1 MFANRRDSY
10 RLWVRPL
17 LFYAG
22 AALLAFMV
30 WVSRTHLYVLATS
43 INMVWFAISLL
54 LGLLMTTCYGW
65 ILGFLLRK
73 HGAEIRSFDATLAY
87 LESQPG
93 KYLPGRIGSI
103 AMQAFL
109 IKSSNPLLITT
120 LANVELLAICL
131 LHMLIVGIVSL
142 TFQSPWVILVVA
154 IGLFLGI
161 GLLQYDWLGWFAKLP
176 LFRSFQMRHPQND
189 QVQASIRRNMSLQAV
204 VILLAFGSTWLLIKA
219 SGIVPD
225 ADIVRVAGVLY
236 LGWAV
241 GTLALPVPAGLGVRE
256 AATLFVGSLFSI
268 SVTNEQLLALA
279 VLSRAWQLCVDILC
293 VLLAAFV
300 RRMHD
305 AHP

>member
-1 MFANRRDSY
+1 MFANQRGKY

-22 AALLAFMV
+22 AVLLAFMV
-30 WVSRTHLYVLATS
+30 WVSRTQLYLLATT
-43 INMVWFAISLL
+43 ITIVWFAFSLL
-54 LGLLMTTCYGW
+54 LGLFMTICYGW
-65 ILGFLLRK
+65 ILGLLLRK
-73 HGAEIRSFDATLAY
+73 HGAEIRSFEATLVY

-103 AMQAFL
+103 AMQAFQ
-109 IKSSNPLLITT
+109 IGSTNPLLIAT
-120 LANVELLAICL
+120 LANIELLAICL
-131 LHMLIVGIVSL
+131 LHMLILGIVSL
-142 TFQSPWVILVVA
+142 TYQSPWVVLVVT
-154 IGLFLGI
+154 IGLFLGL
-161 GLLQYDWLGWFAKLP
+161 GLFQYDWLGWFAKLP
-176 LFRSFQMRHPQND
+176 PFRSFQRRHPQND
-189 QVQASIRRNMSLQAV
+189 KVQASTARNMSLQAV
-204 VILLAFGSTWLLIKA
+204 AILLASGSTWLLIKA

-225 ADIVRVAGVLY
+225 ADIFRVAGVLY

-268 SVTNEQLLALA
+268 SVANEQLLALA

-293 VLLAAFV
+293 IFLAASV
-300 RRMHD
+300 RRIGD